1 MTRTALLHTL
11 SAFTAIALASA
22 AASGAVA
29 GGMRVQHLQDEL
41 LSSIKG
47 HAVKKPETEGVAT
60 QNPSQQAPTTH
71 YEFRW
76 WQDYSSR

>member
-1 MTRTALLHTL
+1 MTRTALRRML
-11 SAFTAIALASA
+11 SAVAAVALTSA
-22 AASGAVA
+22 FATGAVA
-29 GGMRVQHLQDEL
+29 AGMRTQHLQDEM
-41 LSSIKG
+41 LSGIKG
-47 HAVKKPETEGVAT
+47 HAIKKPEGLAT